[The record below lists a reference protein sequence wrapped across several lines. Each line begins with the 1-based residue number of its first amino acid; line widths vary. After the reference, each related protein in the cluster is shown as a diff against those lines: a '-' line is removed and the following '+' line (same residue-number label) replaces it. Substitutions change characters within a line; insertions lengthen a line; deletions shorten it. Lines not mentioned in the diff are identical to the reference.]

1 MIAQLIRWSIRNRFL
16 VLLATVLI
24 TGWGVYSLTQTPLD
38 ALPDLSDTQVIIKA
52 SYPGKAPQVVE
63 DQVTYPLTTTLL
75 GVPGAKT
82 IRAYSSFG
90 DAFVYVLFD
99 DKTDQYWARS
109 RVLEYL
115 NQVQSRLPQGASVS
129 LGPDAT
135 GVGWVYEYALV
146 DRTGK
151 HDLGQLRA
159 LNDWFLKFELKAV
172 PDVSEVASIGGMVRQ
187 YQVVLDP
194 DKLRAY
200 GITQA
205 AVTEALKKANQ
216 ESGGSVVELAE
227 SDYMVRSSGY
237 LHSLDDFR
245 NVVLRTTDAGTPVLL
260 GDVAR
265 IQIGPEMRRGIAE
278 LNGEGEVAGGVIVM
292 RSGKNALTTIEA
304 VKAKLDTLKKSLPP
318 GVEVVTTYDRSK
330 LIERAVSNLRDK
342 LIEEFVIVGLVCA
355 LFLFHLR
362 SAFVAILSLPLGVLA
377 AFIVMRYQGVNAN
390 LMSLGGIAIAIG
402 AMIDAAIVMIEN
414 AHKHLEAFDHAH
426 PDQPI
431 TASQRWELIATSAAE
446 VGPALFFS
454 LLIITMSFIPV
465 FSLEGQEGKLFSPL
479 AFTKSYTIAAA
490 ALLSVTLVPVLM
502 GYFIRGRIPNENA
515 NPINRVLIRLY
526 RPLLEATLRRPW
538 AAIGIAV
545 IALVLTLIPLSRLGG
560 EFLPPL
566 DEGDLLYMPTALPGI
581 SAEKASEL
589 LQQTDRLIKTVP
601 EVATVF
607 GKSGRADTATDPAPL
622 EMFETTIQ
630 FKPRDQWRPGMT
642 PEKLVDELDRTVK
655 VPGLSNVWVPPI
667 RNRLDM
673 LSTGIKTPVG
683 VKISGADLSVIDSI
697 ATQVEAVVKTVPGVS
712 SALAERLNGGR
723 YIDVDIDRLKAARYG
738 LAVAD
743 IQSVVSSAVGGENV
757 GEVIDGRQR
766 FPINVRYPRAV
777 RDSLENL
784 RRLPVV
790 TERGA
795 QIMLGDVADLSIAD
809 GPPMIRSENARLAGY
824 VYVDIRDTDL
834 QSAVTAMQRAVAEK
848 VVLPPGYSIA
858 WSGQFEYLER
868 ASATLRTVI
877 PVTLVII
884 FVLLFLTFN
893 SAADALL
900 LMSTVPFAL
909 VGGFWL
915 IWALGH
921 AVSVAT
927 AVGFIALAGVA
938 AEFGVVMLLY
948 LKRALEHRLDAGA
961 VLTEALLFDAIREGA
976 VLRVRPKAM
985 TVAVVLAGL
994 IPIML
999 GHGAGSEVMQRIAAP
1014 MVGGMVTAPLLSMFV
1029 IPAAWL
1035 LLKRRQVRRAAQAR
1049 SEFDGPPGTH
1059 VPSHVPTHV
1068 PSIHTGEMK

>member
-1 MIAQLIRWSIRNRFL
+1 MIARLIRWSIRNRFL
-16 VLLATVLI
+16 VLLATVLV
-24 TGWGVYSLTQTPLD
+24 TGWGLYSVAETPLD

-52 SYPGKAPQVVE
+52 SYPGKAPQVIE
-63 DQVTYPLTTTLL
+63 DQVTYPLATTLL

-99 DKTDQYWARS
+99 DKTDPYWARS

-115 NQVQSRLPQGASVS
+115 NQVQSRLPQGATVS

-146 DRTGK
+146 DRTGQ

-172 PDVSEVASIGGMVRQ
+172 SDVSEVASIGGMVRQ

-205 AVTEALKKANQ
+205 AVADALGNANQ
-216 ESGGSVVELAE
+216 ASGGSVVELAE
-227 SDYMVRSSGY
+227 SEYMVRSSGY
-237 LHSLDDFR
+237 LRSLDDFR
-245 NVVLRTTDAGTPVLL
+245 KVVLRTNDAGTPVLL

-278 LNGEGEVAGGVIVM
+278 LNGQGEVAGGVIVM
-292 RSGKNALTTIEA
+292 RSGKNALKTIDA
-304 VKAKLDTLKKSLPP
+304 VKAKLADLKRSLPP
-318 GVEVVTTYDRSK
+318 GVEVVTTYDRSQ
-330 LIERAVSNLRDK
+330 LIERAVDNLTDK
-342 LIEEFVIVGLVCA
+342 LVEEFVIVGLVCA
-355 LFLFHLR
+355 VFLFHLR

-414 AHKHLEAFDHAH
+414 AHKHLEAFEHAH
-426 PDQPI
+426 PNARM
-431 TASQRWELIATSAAE
+431 TAAQRWELIATSAAE

-454 LLIITMSFIPV
+454 LLIITLSFIPV

-479 AFTKSYTIAAA
+479 AFTKTYTIAAA
-490 ALLSVTLVPVLM
+490 AGLSVTLVPVLM
-502 GYFIRGRIPNENA
+502 GYLIRGRIPHEHV

-526 RPLLEATLRRPW
+526 RPLLDATLRRPW
-538 AAIGIAV
+538 AAIGLAV
-545 IALVLTLIPLSRLGG
+545 VALLLTIVPISRLGG
-560 EFLPPL
+560 EFMPPL

-581 SAEKASEL
+581 SAGKAGEL

-630 FKPRDQWRPGMT
+630 FKPRSQWRPGMT
-642 PEKLVDELDRTVK
+642 PEKLVDELDRTVE

-683 VKISGADLSVIDSI
+683 VKISGSDLTQIDRI
-697 ATQVEAVVKTVPGVS
+697 ATQVETAVKGIPGVT

-723 YIDVDIDRLKAARYG
+723 YIDVDVDRLAAARYG
-738 LAVAD
+738 LSVAA

-757 GEVIDGRQR
+757 GEVIAGRER
-766 FPINVRYPRAV
+766 FPINIRYPREI
-777 RDSLENL
+777 RDSLEKL
-784 RRLPVV
+784 RQLPVV
-790 TERGA
+790 TDRGA
-795 QIMLGDVADLSIAD
+795 QIQLGDVAHIAIAD
-809 GPPMIRSENARLAGY
+809 GPPMIRSENARLSGY
-824 VYVDIRDTDL
+824 VYVDIRNTDL
-834 QSAVTAMQRAVAEK
+834 QSAVKAMQKAVARQ
-848 VVLPPGYSIA
+848 VQLPPGYSIA

-868 ASATLRTVI
+868 AAARLRTVI
-877 PVTLVII
+877 PVTLAVI

-915 IWALGH
+915 VWILGH

-927 AVGFIALAGVA
+927 SVGFIALAGVA

-948 LKRALEHRLDAGA
+948 LKGALNRRLEDGEP
-961 VLTEALLFDAIREGA
+961 LTEALLLDAIREGA

-994 IPIML
+994 VPIMV

-1029 IPAAWL
+1029 IPAAWFL
-1035 LLKRRQVRRAAQAR
+1035 LQRRRARQA
-1049 SEFDGPPGTH
+1049 SAVHFPH
-1059 VPSHVPTHV
+1059 AVPSGTNVPV
-1068 PSIHTGEMK
+1068 NQTGEV